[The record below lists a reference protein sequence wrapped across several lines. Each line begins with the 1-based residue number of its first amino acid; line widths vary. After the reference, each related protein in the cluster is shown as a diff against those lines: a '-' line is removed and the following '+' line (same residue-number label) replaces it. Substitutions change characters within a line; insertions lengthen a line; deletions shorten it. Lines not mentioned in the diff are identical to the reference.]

1 MERYRYKAKDENGK
15 MVTGTM
21 QAVDEIDLH
30 AKLKQNNRYLVSA
43 KQIVVK
49 KASKKLKS
57 NQISDFSRNVGKLVG
72 AGVSLVRALKIISED
87 ETIKPIER
95 EIYTGILKNVR
106 SGMTLSDAMAEQGDA
121 FPPLFVNMFKSA
133 ETSGNLDQT
142 ANQLAI
148 YYDKEYRLNGKV
160 KSAMTYPKI
169 LCVLIVA
176 VVAIIM
182 GYVIPQF
189 SDLFAQMGQLPLST
203 RILLAVSNFVK
214 DRWYILILFGV
225 ILFMIYKVFM
235 AIPAIH
241 VIIAKIEVRFPK
253 IGQLRKII
261 YTARFART
269 LSSLYSAGI
278 PMISCLQIAKGT
290 IGNLYIESQFDK
302 VIADVRSG
310 SSLSEAIDKVDGFT
324 KKISSTILV
333 GEETG
338 SLDSMLV
345 SVADQ
350 MEYESE
356 MAINRL
362 VAMLEPAMIVVMATI
377 VGFIIIS
384 VIQPIYGS
392 YQAIATSYK

>member
-21 QAVDEIDLH
+21 QAIDEIDLH